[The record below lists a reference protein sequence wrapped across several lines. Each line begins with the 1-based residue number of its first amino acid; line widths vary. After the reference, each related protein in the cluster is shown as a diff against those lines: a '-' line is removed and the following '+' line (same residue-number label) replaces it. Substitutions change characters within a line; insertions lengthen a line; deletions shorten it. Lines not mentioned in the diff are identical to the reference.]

1 MRQVFFTVFIGV
13 TVLSFLSCTPQ
24 EEDPGTDTLAVSDDD
39 TAAGDTG
46 DGAVN
51 PDDPQDDG
59 IVPDED
65 TVIELCADPN
75 GDEDGD
81 GIPNGVDGSDDRDLD
96 GAPNCLDPD
105 SDGDGILDSAEC
117 PAQPCVNSDTD
128 ETPDFLDK
136 DSDNDGLS
144 DKEEQQEGTDPTKK
158 DSDSDGSDD
167 LAEIVYGSDP
177 LDDNDTIPD
186 GLFFVVLPYNAPEEV
201 TRTLTFST
209 KIEAIDVQIVIDI
222 SGSMSDEIAQV
233 QNGIKDNI
241 IDPVKAEFTQE
252 GFASFGVS
260 RISWGGTSK
269 FLRQKQTF
277 SVDAVKAAVDK
288 VNEDAANPAVGA
300 NELHSEVLYQLAAGE
315 EFHGTAK
322 FCLPPMMGGCDQTM
336 IPSAVVDIA
345 PANCTGEIG
354 AVGHACFRKKAMPI
368 YIVITDEEREDCD
381 PNGVQ
386 VNAECFWV
394 AGPGFMN
401 GHTFEEALAVMGGI
415 GAKFIG
421 INTWHEKTADGEAN
435 AGIDPQLDMEM
446 LAEYT
451 GSVDKNGKYFIYHTA
466 TPTGEGMPDQIAQ
479 AIKDLITFID
489 MDVTTGKMSDE
500 ECGGISAAEFVKSS
514 TTVAADPE
522 DGVSGKSTTTFFSV
536 KQGTTVTF
544 DVRFK
549 NDFCQNTTTE
559 PVVYD
564 ALVTVLGNGSYLS
577 NRLVK
582 VIVPGIDAQ

>member
-1 MRQVFFTVFIGV
+1 MRHAFFAVFIGAA
-13 TVLSFLSCTPQ
+13 VLSFLSCAPQ
-24 EEDPGTDTLAVSDDD
+24 EDEPATDSLAVSD
-39 TAAGDTG
+39 G
-46 DGAVN
+46 DGTIDPDGTVN
-51 PDDPQDDG
+51 PDDPQSDG

-65 TVIELCADPN
+65 LPEDHPCVDPN
-75 GDEDGD
+75 GDADED
-81 GIPNGVDGSDDRDLD
+81 GIPNGVEGLEDRDLD

-117 PAQPCVNSDTD
+117 PDQPCANSDTD
-128 ETPDFLDK
+128 DMPDFLDK

-158 DSDSDGSDD
+158 DTDGDGSDD

-177 LDDNDTIPD
+177 LDDEDTIPD

-209 KIEAIDVQIVIDI
+209 LIEAIDVQIVLDI
-222 SGSMSDEIAQV
+222 SGSMNDEISQV
-233 QNGIKDNI
+233 QSGIKDNI

-252 GFASFGVS
+252 GFASFGLS
-260 RISWGGTSK
+260 RISWNGTSK

-277 SVDAVKAAVDK
+277 DAEAVKTAVDNVAVDAI
-288 VNEDAANPAVGA
+288 NTSVGA

-322 FCLPPMMGGCDQTM
+322 LCLPPAFGGCDQTM
-336 IPSAVVDIA
+336 IGNAVVDIA
-345 PANCTGEIG
+345 PAVCTGEIG
-354 AVGHACFRKKAMPI
+354 TVGHACFRKKAMPI
-368 YIVITDEEREDCD
+368 YIMITDEEHEDCD
-381 PNGVQ
+381 PNGVM
-386 VNAECFWV
+386 VNSECIWFT
-394 AGPGFMN
+394 GPGFMN

-435 AGIDPQLDMEM
+435 AGIDPQPDMEM

-451 GSVDKNGKYFIYHTA
+451 GSVDKNGQYFIYHTA
-466 TPTGEGMPDQIAQ
+466 TPTGEGMPEQIAQ

-489 MDVTTGKMSDE
+489 MDVTTGKMSDQ
-500 ECGGISAAEFVKSS
+500 ECDGVSAAEFVKSS
-514 TTVAADPE
+514 KTVAADPE
-522 DGVSGKSTTTFFSV
+522 DGISHKDETTFFSV

-559 PVVYD
+559 PVIYD